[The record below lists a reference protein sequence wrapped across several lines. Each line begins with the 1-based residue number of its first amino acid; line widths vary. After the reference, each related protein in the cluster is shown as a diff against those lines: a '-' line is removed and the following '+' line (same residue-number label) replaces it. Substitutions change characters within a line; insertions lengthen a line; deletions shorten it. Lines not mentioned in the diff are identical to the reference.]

1 MNLEALCKEAELS
14 FYDDELVSE
23 NGRKIY
29 RIYVQKEGGVN
40 LMIVQ
45 GLVKFYRL
53 FLM

>member
-29 RIYVQKEGGVN
+29 EFMCKKKAG
-40 LMIVQ
+40 
-45 GLVKFYRL
+45 
-53 FLM
+53 

>member
-29 RIYVQKEGGVN
+29 S
-40 LMIVQ
+40 
-45 GLVKFYRL
+45 KF
-53 FLM
+53 MCKKKVG